1 MHYEIN
7 VSNRLIK
14 MSSDK
19 NKKAADSP
27 ENGDSTNQWFF
38 ELSDYLKL
46 NDDDD
51 DQWPDDDNVPPP
63 LPEAEPLF
71 FPNTNEVGDFGASG
85 SGSNHLQGSSNARE
99 VSGSEKKD
107 VRERVAFKTKSEVEI
122 IDDGYRW
129 RKYGK
134 KMVKNSPNPRNYYR
148 CTVDGCRVKK
158 RVERDREDPTY
169 VITTYEGNHTHPTS

>member
-1 MHYEIN
+1 
-7 VSNRLIK
+7 

-27 ENGDSTNQWFF
+27 ESGDSSNQWFF

-46 NDDDD
+46 NDDD

-85 SGSNHLQGSSNARE
+85 SSGSNHLQGSSNARE

-107 VRERVAFKTKSEVEI
+107 ASRERVAFKTKSEVEI
-122 IDDGYRW
+122 LDDGYRW

-148 CTVDGCRVKK
+148 CTVDGCPVKK